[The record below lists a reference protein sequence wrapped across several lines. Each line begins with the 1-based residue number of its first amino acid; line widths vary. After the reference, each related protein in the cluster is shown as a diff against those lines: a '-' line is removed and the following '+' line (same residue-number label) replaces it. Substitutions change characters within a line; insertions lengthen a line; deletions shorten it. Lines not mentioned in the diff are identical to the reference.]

1 MVDKQEPRR
10 IGCRTA
16 VQLSK
21 VLSAVVAA
29 VALIIGCDGV
39 GTPAPADTAPADS
52 APADTAPADSAPADS
67 IKGSLAL
74 SRGGDYNVTADWRLS
89 GTCGRSPQL
98 HATAAG
104 SPADSLDLTG
114 TSGSETLGEVHYR
127 NAAVTVELRCGDDT
141 LATDAIDAPVGTL
154 KLARGTGNTL
164 EAAWTLEPRC
174 SAGEIA
180 ATPADGSAGD
190 SHPVSGTGGDVEFTA
205 GKLRT
210 QGASGT
216 LDCNDARMAA
226 ATIAAPATTG
236 TGGGPPAVPAPSN
249 PVTTPITGTVALS
262 RGSGNSVVADWTFSR
277 VCSEGFGGHLQ
288 LHAHT
293 DVGSD
298 DAAIGLPEETS
309 GTYEY
314 GKGVFTTLAV
324 MAFLRCGDADTL
336 LATAMIAAP

>member
-39 GTPAPADTAPADS
+39 GTPAPADS
-52 APADTAPADSAPADS
+52 APADSAPADS

-74 SRGGDYNVTADWRLS
+74 SRGGDYNVTAAWRLS
-89 GTCGRSPQL
+89 GTCGGSPQL

-104 SPADSLDLTG
+104 SPADSVDLTG
-114 TSGSETLGEVHYR
+114 QTSGSETLAEVHYR
-127 NAAVTVELRCGDDT
+127 NAEVTVELRCGDDT
-141 LATDAIDAPVGTL
+141 LATETIPAPAGSLTL
-154 KLARGTGNTL
+154 SRGAGNTL

-174 SAGEIA
+174 SPGEIA

-205 GKLRT
+205 GKYKT
-210 QGASGT
+210 QGASVT
-216 LDCNDARMAA
+216 LDCNGARMAA

-236 TGGGPPAVPAPSN
+236 TGGGAPAETTPSN
-249 PVTTPITGTVALS
+249 RAPITGTVALS

-309 GTYEY
+309 GTFEY